1 MSKTEQAAR
10 AKLAEIERLKAE
22 FAPELAF
29 DGELKR
35 ELFGLLADFYKICE
49 QAKMEVKA
57 E

>member
-1 MSKTEQAAR
+1 MGQYEKAAR

-35 ELFGLLADFYKICE
+35 ELFGLLADFYAICE
-49 QAKMEVKA
+49 RAKLEA
-57 E
+57 RHD

>member
-1 MSKTEQAAR
+1 MGQYEQAAR

-35 ELFGLLADFYKICE
+35 ELFGLLADFYAICE
-49 QAKMEVKA
+49 RAKMEVEA
-57 E
+57 

>member
-1 MSKTEQAAR
+1 MSKNEQEAR

-35 ELFGLLADFYKICE
+35 ELFGLLADFYAICE
-49 QAKMEVKA
+49 RAKMEVEA
-57 E
+57 